1 MNLEPLLGPI
11 TLLIV
16 AAINAAT
23 YFLTRR
29 AGKQDTKEA
38 KDDVQESTKS
48 YVDQYIKQLETRIE
62 GCTDAIAT
70 LRTENTQYLGRV
82 ETAEGLAKTA
92 NDQVS
97 LLTPRMTDLEN
108 QIVDLQGQIA
118 AKKQEITRVEGERDT
133 AMAELNTLQKLPEQ
147 QEQGR
152 KAIADFVDL
161 LIVAVEKRFPLPT
174 APGSPAIVDAAV
186 ADADV
191 GVESEA
197 GSQAA

>member
-1 MNLEPLLGPI
+1 MNQEALLGALS
-11 TLLIV
+11 LLIV

-38 KDDVQESTKS
+38 KDDVHDVKS

-62 GCTDAIAT
+62 GCADAIAA

-82 ETAEGLAKTA
+82 ELAEGLAKAA
-92 NDQVS
+92 NEQIG

-108 QIVDLQGQIA
+108 QIVDLQAQIA
-118 AKKQEITRVEGERDT
+118 TKKQEITRIEGERDT
-133 AMAELNTLQKLPEQ
+133 AMAELSTLQKLPEQ

-161 LIVAVEKRFPLPT
+161 LIVAVEKRFPLPIE
-174 APGSPAIVDAAV
+174 PGSPAIVDAPI
-186 ADADV
+186 ADA
-191 GVESEA
+191 
-197 GSQAA
+197 GSAEGSMAA